1 MAPKVD
7 LVERNASGLSNA
19 YKRKAF
25 FRMELRVEATC
36 SDGRRVELWRS
47 DHYDG
52 RSRGKKSKYAALLK
66 EGQAIQLIANQAIHL
81 GLEPDTPEWAVKD
94 RMAELGLAGALSSA

>member
-1 MAPKVD
+1 MIPKAE
-7 LVERNASGLSNA
+7 LVERNASKLSNA

-66 EGQAIQLIANQAIHL
+66 EGQAILLVANQAIHL
-81 GLEPDTPEWAVKD
+81 GLDPDTPAWAVQD
-94 RMAELGLAGALSSA
+94 RMADLGLDVASSSA

>member
-1 MAPKVD
+1 MIPKAE

-25 FRMELRVEATC
+25 FRMELRVVVTC
-36 SDGRRVELWRS
+36 SDGRREVLWTS

-52 RSRGKKSKYAALLK
+52 RSRGKKSEYEAMLK
-66 EGQAIQLIANQAIHL
+66 QGQAILLVANQAIWM
-81 GLEPDTPEWAVKD
+81 GLEPDAPAWEVRDKMED
-94 RMAELGLAGALSSA
+94 LGLNAASSSA